1 MKLNNFFLTS
11 LVSAL
16 RLTSTGDNHILNCFS
31 RVFFHYVVAVHVHFF
46 TKYLSKSY
54 HISCKTVESCFAK
67 VIFFSKEG
75 KYLLM
80 NV

>member
-16 RLTSTGDNHILNCFS
+16 RLTSTRNNHILNCFS

-46 TKYLSKSY
+46 LPNIYQN
-54 HISCKTVESCFAK
+54 HIILVVRQLNLVMQKL
-67 VIFFSKEG
+67 FFSKEG

-80 NV
+80 KV